1 MKAISLQNPWAQ
13 LVVSGFKT
21 VEAKTWT
28 TDYRGELL
36 ICSKARSD
44 KSLEK
49 AVLDVI
55 EEETDLAFEQ
65 SEFFVNGAVLG
76 KVLLVDIRPLTED
89 DLEESWMDPAELEAA
104 ETPLYA
110 WVFDNAEPIAEP
122 IEVKGKP
129 RLFDVELP
137 ADTTFVSFD
146 DEDEIEYEHEI

>member
-44 KSLEK
+44 KLLEK

-76 KVLLVDIRPLTED
+76 KVQLVDIRPLTED

-137 ADTTFVSFD
+137 ADSVFVSFD
-146 DEDEIEYEHEI
+146 DEDEIEYEREI

>member
-55 EEETDLAFEQ
+55 EEETELAFEQ

-76 KVLLVDIRPLTED
+76 KVNLVDVRPLTED
-89 DLEESWMDPAELEAA
+89 DLEESWMDPAELDNAQE
-104 ETPLYA
+104 PLYA
-110 WVFDNAEPIAEP
+110 WVFEDAEPIAEP
-122 IEVKGKP
+122 VPVKGKP
-129 RLFDVELP
+129 RLFDVQLP
-137 ADTTFVSFD
+137 DDASFVSFD
-146 DEDEIEYEHEI
+146 DEDEIEYEREI

>member
-76 KVLLVDIRPLTED
+76 KVQLVDIRPLTED
-89 DLEESWMDPAELEAA
+89 DLEESWMDPAELEVA

-146 DEDEIEYEHEI
+146 DEDEIEYEREI

>member
-146 DEDEIEYEHEI
+146 DEDEIEYEREI

>member
-76 KVLLVDIRPLTED
+76 KVQLVDVRPLTED
-89 DLEESWMDPAELEAA
+89 DLEESWMDPAELEET

-110 WVFDNAEPIAEP
+110 WVFENAEPIAEP

-137 ADTTFVSFD
+137 ADTVFVSFD
-146 DEDEIEYEHEI
+146 DEDEIEYEREI

>member
-21 VEAKTWT
+21 VEAKTWS

-44 KSLEK
+44 KSLEQ

-65 SEFFVNGAVLG
+65 DEFFVNGAVLG
-76 KVLLVDIRPLTED
+76 KVTLVDVRELTED
-89 DLEESWMDPAELEAA
+89 DLEESWMDPAELETA
-104 ETPLYA
+104 EAPLYA
-110 WVFDNAEPIAEP
+110 WVFENAEPIAEP
-122 IEVKGKP
+122 VEVKGKP

-137 ADTTFVSFD
+137 ADTVFVSFD
-146 DEDEIEYEHEI
+146 DEDEIEYEREI

>member
-76 KVLLVDIRPLTED
+76 KVQLVDIRPLTED
-89 DLEESWMDPAELEAA
+89 DLEKSWMDPAELEAA

-146 DEDEIEYEHEI
+146 DEDEIEYEREI

>member
-76 KVLLVDIRPLTED
+76 KVQLVDIRPLTED

-146 DEDEIEYEHEI
+146 DEDEIEYEREI

>member
-76 KVLLVDIRPLTED
+76 KVQLVDIRPLTED

-129 RLFDVELP
+129 RLFDIELP

-146 DEDEIEYEHEI
+146 DEDEIEYEREI

>member
-76 KVLLVDIRPLTED
+76 KVQLVDVRPLTED

-104 ETPLYA
+104 EMPLYA

-146 DEDEIEYEHEI
+146 DEDEIEYEREI

>member
-1 MKAISLQNPWAQ
+1 MKAICLQNPWAQ

-36 ICSKARSD
+36 ICSKSRSD

-76 KVLLVDIRPLTED
+76 KVQLVDVRPLTED
-89 DLEESWMDPAELEAA
+89 DLEESWMDPAELEEA

-110 WVFDNAEPIAEP
+110 WVFENAEPIAEP

-129 RLFDVELP
+129 RLLDMELP
-137 ADTTFVSFD
+137 ADTVFVSFD
-146 DEDEIEYEHEI
+146 DEDEIEYEREI

>member
-76 KVLLVDIRPLTED
+76 KVQLVDVRPLTED
-89 DLEESWMDPAELEAA
+89 DLEESWMDPAELE
-104 ETPLYA
+104 ETDTPLYA
-110 WVFDNAEPIAEP
+110 WVFENAEPIAEP

-137 ADTTFVSFD
+137 ADTVFVSFD
-146 DEDEIEYEHEI
+146 DEDEIEYEREI

>member
-76 KVLLVDIRPLTED
+76 KVQLVDIRPLTED

-137 ADTTFVSFD
+137 ADSVFVSFD
-146 DEDEIEYEHEI
+146 DEDEIEYEREI

>member
-36 ICSKARSD
+36 ICSKSRSD

-76 KVLLVDIRPLTED
+76 KVQLVDVRPLTED
-89 DLEESWMDPAELEAA
+89 DLEESWMDPAELEEA

-110 WVFDNAEPIAEP
+110 WVFENAEPIAEP

-129 RLFDVELP
+129 RLFDMELP
-137 ADTTFVSFD
+137 ADTVFVSFD
-146 DEDEIEYEHEI
+146 DEDEIEYEREI

>member
-1 MKAISLQNPWAQ
+1 MKALCLQNPWAQ

-21 VEAKTWT
+21 IEARTWPT
-28 TDYRGELL
+28 NHRGELL
-36 ICSKARSD
+36 ICSTAKSN

-76 KVLLVDIRPLTED
+76 KVNLVDVRELTED
-89 DLEESWMDPAELEAA
+89 DLEESWLDPMEFDAHEG
-104 ETPLYA
+104 PLYA
-110 WVFDNAEPIAEP
+110 WVFENAEPIAEP
-122 IEVKGKP
+122 IAIKGKA

-137 ADTTFVSFD
+137 ADTIFVSFD
-146 DEDEIEYEHEI
+146 DEDEIEYEKEI

>member
-65 SEFFVNGAVLG
+65 SEFFVIGAVLG
-76 KVLLVDIRPLTED
+76 KVLLVDSRPLTED

-146 DEDEIEYEHEI
+146 DEDEIEYEREI

>member
-76 KVLLVDIRPLTED
+76 KVQLVDIRPLTED

-110 WVFDNAEPIAEP
+110 WVFDNAEPIDEP

-137 ADTTFVSFD
+137 TDTTFVSFD
-146 DEDEIEYEHEI
+146 DEDEIEYEREI

>member
-21 VEAKTWT
+21 IEAKTWT

-55 EEETDLAFEQ
+55 EEETDLVFEQ
-65 SEFFVNGAVLG
+65 DEFFVNGAVLG
-76 KVLLVDIRPLTED
+76 KVTLMDVRELTEE
-89 DLEESWMDPAELEAA
+89 DLEESWMDPAELEEAQ
-104 ETPLYA
+104 TPLYA

-122 IEVKGKP
+122 VAVKGKS
-129 RLFDVELP
+129 RLYDVELP
-137 ADTTFVSFD
+137 ADTVFVSFD
-146 DEDEIEYEHEI
+146 DEDEIEYEKEI

>member
-76 KVLLVDIRPLTED
+76 KVQLVDIRPLTED

-129 RLFDVELP
+129 RLFDMELP
-137 ADTTFVSFD
+137 ADTVFVSFD
-146 DEDEIEYEHEI
+146 DEDEIEYEREI

>member
-76 KVLLVDIRPLTED
+76 KVQLVDIRPLTED

-137 ADTTFVSFD
+137 ADTVFVSFD
-146 DEDEIEYEHEI
+146 DEDEIEYEREI